1 MNYFTSD
8 QHFGHT
14 NIIKYCDRPF
24 KTAAEMDK
32 AMLAN
37 LANPLAGEAA
47 DRV

>member
-1 MNYFTSD
+1 MTYFTSD
-8 QHFGHT
+8 QHFGHA

-32 AMLAN
+32 VLVN
-37 LANPLAGEAA
+37 LANPLAGEAV

>member
-8 QHFGHT
+8 QHFGHA
-14 NIIKYCDRPF
+14 NIITYCDRPF

-32 AMLAN
+32 VM
-37 LANPLAGEAA
+37 LANPLAEEAA